1 MGCGGSQEQVG
12 TNHLGMGCG
21 GSGAVWGGVVVPWGW
36 WEHGVLSV
44 GWEPAEQVLPA
55 HLPVGVAE
63 QHVGEAALQHV
74 HRQEG
79 RLRHNLGR

>member
-12 TNHLGMGCG
+12 TNSGRPG

>member
-1 MGCGGSQEQVG
+1 MGCGAARRRWVQTAGG
-12 TNHLGMGCG
+12 RGGM
-21 GSGAVWGGVVVPWGW
+21 VVPWGW